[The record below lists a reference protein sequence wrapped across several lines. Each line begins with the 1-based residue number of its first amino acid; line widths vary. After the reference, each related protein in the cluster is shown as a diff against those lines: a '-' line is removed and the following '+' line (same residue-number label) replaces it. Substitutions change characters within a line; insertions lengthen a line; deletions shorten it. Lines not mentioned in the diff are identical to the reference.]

1 MLILK
6 LLQKTVLCT
15 VFFYALILQ
24 SGCKSLSSEE
34 DANESRLLS
43 SKFIV
48 KFSIITECLVNQYR
62 KDAQII
68 FFPLLKLNSDGS
80 LLSNYK
86 QLDSLSEDYF
96 TFSSNDNINNTI
108 LAISDQFCSKFDFYE
123 EPLLFTLPR
132 DLKKSYLVRFYYY
145 VNSDLES
152 YNSVYIK
159 SSIEYI
165 DPEGSSQ
172 LPINVWTGEGNFA
185 FDKSIVKGTFLD
197 VAFKKVFEYA
207 FKNSSDNG
215 KFHLLDM

>member
-1 MLILK
+1 MIILK

-15 VFFYALILQ
+15 VFFYALITHL
-24 SGCKSLSSEE
+24 GCKSLSSEE
-34 DANESRLLS
+34 GAEKSSLLLN
-43 SKFIV
+43 KYIV
-48 KFSIITECLVNQYR
+48 RFSINTECLVNQYY
-62 KDAQII
+62 KDAQTI

-80 LLSNYK
+80 LFSNYEQTYSSNHK
-86 QLDSLSEDYF
+86 YLK
-96 TFSSNDNINNTI
+96 FSSNDNIKNTI
-108 LAISDQFCSKFDFYE
+108 LSISDQFCSKFNFYE
-123 EPLLFTLPR
+123 EPLLFKLPI

-152 YNSVYIK
+152 YNSVYVK
-159 SSIEYI
+159 SSIEFI

-172 LPINVWTGEGNFA
+172 LPINVWTGEANFA